1 MLVQMIGSIFG
12 IVRMRIIYLTMYQ
25 KTGYEL
31 SDRAGCL
38 RFSLRFV
45 VIEGKLVSTLLWL

>member
-38 RFSLRFV
+38 IVNDVNSFCLTL
-45 VIEGKLVSTLLWL
+45 GKRA